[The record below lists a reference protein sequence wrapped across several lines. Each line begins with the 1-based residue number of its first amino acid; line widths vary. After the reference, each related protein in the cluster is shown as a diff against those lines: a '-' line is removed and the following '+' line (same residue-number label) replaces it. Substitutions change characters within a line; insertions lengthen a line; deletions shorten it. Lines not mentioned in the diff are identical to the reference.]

1 MNDVFSVF
9 PKVIPLGQKAKITI
23 SGLRDKTI
31 IPGQS
36 YKVRILSM
44 TNHQDSMQFNVS
56 ALFPKTNTKFSDPSH
71 GGIIEFEH
79 VFTSKGEY
87 SIVLMQNDNNSF
99 KVTTERVYAIN
110 HELAGLYPYKGDLH
124 IHTYYSDGRMSPIY
138 MAIIGKKLGL
148 DFAAITD
155 HGKYEPS
162 LEAIRVAKEIDLD
175 MLLFPGE
182 EVDFPAG
189 HIVSI
194 NAEASIT
201 NLRNNKEEHQKMIDE
216 TISKRLK
223 DKKLVDNLSKEHYA
237 HALWIIDKI
246 HEYGGCAFLAHPYWV
261 SSDRYHLHLPIFEQL
276 LEDGDMDGIEVIGGY
291 FSSEFESNWL
301 AVAKYYEE
309 FAKGHKYPLIGNS
322 DTHYR
327 SGKPGDDL
335 YGWYWTTVFSKSLSK
350 EDILDSIL
358 NMRCVA
364 CERPNGERFIAVGP
378 FDLVEY
384 TCFLDREFFPIHDRI
399 CSMEAEIYLDILM
412 EKSASI
418 DQLLQLRRNLSE
430 LYELSFWK

>member
-1 MNDVFSVF
+1 MNDVFSIF
-9 PKVIPLGQKAKITI
+9 PKVIPLGQKARITI
-23 SGLRDKTI
+23 TGLRDKTI
-31 IPGQS
+31 IPGQV

-44 TNHQDSMQFNVS
+44 TNHQDSMQFTTS
-56 ALFPKTNTKFSDPSH
+56 ALSPKTNTMFSDPSH

-87 SIVLMQNDNNSF
+87 SIILMQNDDNSF
-99 KVTTERVYAIN
+99 KVTTERIYAIN

-148 DFAAITD
+148 DFVAITD

-162 LEAIRVAKEIDLD
+162 LEAIRIAKEIDLD
-175 MLLFPGE
+175 MLLLPGE

-201 NLRNNKEEHQKMIDE
+201 NLKNNKEEHQKMIDE
-216 TISKRLK
+216 TINKRLK

-246 HEYGGCAFLAHPYWV
+246 HEFGGCAFLAHPYWV
-261 SSDRYHLHLPIFEQL
+261 SGDKYHLHLPIFEQL

-291 FSSEFESNWL
+291 FSPEFESNCL

-309 FAKGHKYPLIGNS
+309 VAKGHKYPLIGNS

-364 CERPNGERFIAVGP
+364 CERPNGERFIAAGP

-412 EKSASI
+412 EKSTSI
-418 DQLLQLRRNLSE
+418 DQLLQLRKNLSE

>member
-1 MNDVFSVF
+1 MNDVFSIF
-9 PKVIPLGQKAKITI
+9 PKVIPLGQKARITI
-23 SGLRDKTI
+23 SGLRDRTI

-44 TNHQDSMQFNVS
+44 TNHQDNMQFVTS
-56 ALFPKTNTKFSDPSH
+56 ALSPKTDTKFSEPSH

-79 VFTSKGEY
+79 TFTSKGEY
-87 SIVLMQNDNNSF
+87 SVILMQDNGTSA
-99 KVTTERVYAIN
+99 KITTERVYVIS
-110 HELAGLYPYKGDLH
+110 HELVGLYPYKGDLH

-138 MAIIGKKLGL
+138 MAIIGRKLGL

-162 LEAIRVAKEIDLD
+162 LEAITIAKEIDLD

-194 NAEASIT
+194 NAKASIT
-201 NLRNNKEEHQKMIDE
+201 NLKNNKEEHQKMIDE
-216 TISKRLK
+216 TISMRLN
-223 DKKLVDNLSKEHYA
+223 DKILVDSLSKEHYA
-237 HALWIIDKI
+237 HALWTIDKI
-246 HEYGGCAFLAHPYWV
+246 HEFGGCAFLAHPYWV
-261 SSDRYHLHLPIFEQL
+261 SGDRYHLHLPIFEQL
-276 LEDGDMDGIEVIGGY
+276 LKDRYVDGIEVIGGY
-291 FSSEFESNWL
+291 FTPEFESNWL
-301 AVAKYYEE
+301 AVAKYYEHV
-309 FAKGHKYPLIGNS
+309 AKGYRYPLIGNS

-327 SGKPGDDL
+327 SYKDDL
-335 YGWYWTTVFSKSLSK
+335 YGWYWTTVFSKSLSEK
-350 EDILDSIL
+350 DILASIL
-358 NMRCVA
+358 NMKCVA

-384 TCFLDREFFPIHDRI
+384 TCFLDREFFPLHDRI

-412 EKSASI
+412 GKNAST
-418 DQLLQLRRNLSE
+418 DQLLQLRKNLSE
-430 LYELSFWK
+430 LYNLSFCQ

>member
-1 MNDVFSVF
+1 MNDVFSIF
-9 PKVIPLGQKAKITI
+9 PKVIPLGQKAMITI
-23 SGLRDKTI
+23 SGLRDKTL

-36 YKVRILSM
+36 YKIRILSM
-44 TNHQDSMQFNVS
+44 TNHLDNEQFTTI
-56 ALFPKTNTKFSDPSH
+56 ALPPKTITNFSDPSR
-71 GGIIEFEH
+71 GGRIEFEYT
-79 VFTSKGEY
+79 FTSRGEY
-87 SIVLMQNDNNSF
+87 SIVLMQDNSESP
-99 KVTTERVYAIN
+99 KITTERVYAIC

-138 MAIIGKKLGL
+138 MAIIGRKLGL

-162 LEAIRVAKEIDLD
+162 LEAIRIAKEIDFD

-194 NAEASIT
+194 NANASIT
-201 NLRNNKEEHQKMIDE
+201 NLKNNKEEHQKMIDE
-216 TISKRLK
+216 TIIKRLN

-237 HALWIIDKI
+237 HALWTIDKI
-246 HEYGGCAFLAHPYWV
+246 HEFGGCAFLAHPYWV

-276 LEDGDMDGIEVIGGY
+276 LRDGDMDGIEVIGGY
-291 FSSEFESNWL
+291 FSPEFESNWL

-309 FAKGHKYPLIGNS
+309 AAKGHKYPLIGNS

-335 YGWYWTTVFSKSLSK
+335 FGWYWTTVFSKSLSR

-358 NMRCVA
+358 NMKCVA

-378 FDLVEY
+378 YDLVEY
-384 TCFLDREFFPIHDRI
+384 TCFLDREFFPLHDRI
-399 CSMEAEIYLDILM
+399 CSMSAEIYLDILM
-412 EKSASI
+412 EKGSST
-418 DQLLQLRRNLSE
+418 DQLRKLRKNMSE
-430 LYELSFWK
+430 LYNLSFWQ

>member
-1 MNDVFSVF
+1 MNDVFSIF
-9 PKVIPLGQKAKITI
+9 PKVIPLGQKARITI
-23 SGLRDKTI
+23 TGLRDKTI

-44 TNHQDSMQFNVS
+44 TNHQDSIQFTIS
-56 ALFPKTNTKFSDPSH
+56 ALSPKTNTMFSDPSH

-79 VFTSKGEY
+79 VFAFKGEY
-87 SIVLMQNDNNSF
+87 SIVIMQNDENSF
-99 KVTTERVYAIN
+99 KMTTERVYAIN

-138 MAIIGKKLGL
+138 MAIRGKKLGL

-162 LEAIRVAKEIDLD
+162 IEAIRIAKEIDLD
-175 MLLFPGE
+175 MLLLPGE

-201 NLRNNKEEHQKMIDE
+201 SLKNNKEEHQKMIDE
-216 TISKRLK
+216 TINKRLK

-246 HEYGGCAFLAHPYWV
+246 HEFGGCAFLAHPYWV
-261 SSDRYHLHLPIFEQL
+261 SGDKYHLHLPIFEQL

-291 FSSEFESNWL
+291 FSPEFESNWL

-309 FAKGHKYPLIGNS
+309 VAKGHKYPLIGNS

-412 EKSASI
+412 EKNASI